1 MNNTNL
7 EQKNQSANPALDL
20 QRNQG
25 MIFARRRHHP
35 SHDDHS
41 NSSVSIFCT
50 FKGGLLNGWHL

>member
-1 MNNTNL
+1 M
-7 EQKNQSANPALDL
+7 QKGNELQNVQSGNPALDL

-35 SHDDHS
+35 HHDDS

-50 FKGGLLNGWHL
+50 VGGSVLSHWHL